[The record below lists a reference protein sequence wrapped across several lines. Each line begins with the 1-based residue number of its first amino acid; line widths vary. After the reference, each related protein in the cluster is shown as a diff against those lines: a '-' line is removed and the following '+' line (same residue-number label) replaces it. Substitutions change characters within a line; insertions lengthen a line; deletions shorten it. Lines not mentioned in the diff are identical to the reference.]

1 MGSLAVVVFDVTAIV
16 NALGL
21 LAFEVVAMTI
31 SVAFA
36 LALMCS

>member
-1 MGSLAVVVFDVTAIV
+1 MGSLAVVVFNFAAVV
-16 NALGL
+16 NAFGL